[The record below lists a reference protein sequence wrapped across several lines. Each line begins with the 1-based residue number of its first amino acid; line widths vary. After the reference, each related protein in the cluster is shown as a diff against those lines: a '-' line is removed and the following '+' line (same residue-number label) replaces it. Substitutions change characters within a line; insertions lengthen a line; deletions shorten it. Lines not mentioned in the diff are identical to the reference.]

1 MSDSVYKICAAS
13 DWESAV
19 RAGVYR
25 GSPDDVRDGFIHFS
39 LAHQV
44 VETARKYFAHRAD
57 LVLVEIPASCL
68 GDQLR
73 FEVSRGGRSLSP
85 SLRRS
90 RARLGYPG
98 FSAPL
103 ERRIPRLFGPSLGH
117 SAKARPPGRW

>member
-1 MSDSVYKICAAS
+1 MSDSVYEICAAS

-44 VETARKYFAHRAD
+44 AETARKYFANRAD

-73 FEVSRGGRSLSP
+73 YEVSRGGDRFPHLYGDLAPGLATRVSP
-85 SLRRS
+85 LPWDGASHV
-90 RARLGYPG
+90 
-98 FSAPL
+98 FSGL
-103 ERRIPRLFGPSLGH
+103 L
-117 SAKARPPGRW
+117 